1 MENNRGS
8 EKTLMVE
15 IKDGYRMDETGC
27 TGGEKWDNVK
37 RKTFVLAVYPI

>member
-15 IKDGYRMDETGC
+15 IKDGYRMDETVDAQVERSGI
-27 TGGEKWDNVK
+27 TLREKH
-37 RKTFVLAVYPI
+37 LY